1 MQQMVLRQLDIYRQ
15 KNEIVLPQH
24 HMQKLFIKLKV
35 RTKIMKLLEETKKSK
50 YFVTMGYIAVLD
62 IIRKE
67 SGTKEITDQLNGF
80 VKIKTSVPQII
91 PSRK

>member
-1 MQQMVLRQLDIYRQ
+1 
-15 KNEIVLPQH
+15 
-24 HMQKLFIKLKV
+24 
-35 RTKIMKLLEETKKSK
+35 MKLLEETKKSK

-91 PSRK
+91 PSRKWKASHRV